1 MFGSED
7 SIIRID
13 MSEYMESNSTAKL
26 IGAPPG
32 YVGYDDAGQ
41 LTDKVK
47 RKPYSIILLDEIEK
61 AHPDVFNLLLQ
72 VLDDGRLTD
81 SQGNTVSF
89 QNTIIIMTSNAGS
102 NLNNNS
108 IGFGDGSTVNKS
120 KIEDR
125 LKDVFRPEFLNRID
139 EIVVFDSLN
148 KDQLLQIV
156 DLMLE
161 DTKKALSDKN
171 LLLEVSDDAKKYLL
185 EKGTNLKFGARPLR
199 RAIGRYLEDE
209 ISEKILKGEI
219 QNGQTIRVNLNEN
232 SLIISA
238 N

>member
-1 MFGSED
+1 M
-7 SIIRID
+7 
-13 MSEYMESNSTAKL
+13 
-26 IGAPPG
+26 
-32 YVGYDDAGQ
+32 
-41 LTDKVK
+41 
-47 RKPYSIILLDEIEK
+47 
-61 AHPDVFNLLLQ
+61 
-72 VLDDGRLTD
+72 
-81 SQGNTVSF
+81 
-89 QNTIIIMTSNAGS
+89 
-102 NLNNNS
+102 
-108 IGFGDGSTVNKS
+108 
-120 KIEDR
+120 
-125 LKDVFRPEFLNRID
+125 
-139 EIVVFDSLN
+139 
-148 KDQLLQIV
+148 LQIV